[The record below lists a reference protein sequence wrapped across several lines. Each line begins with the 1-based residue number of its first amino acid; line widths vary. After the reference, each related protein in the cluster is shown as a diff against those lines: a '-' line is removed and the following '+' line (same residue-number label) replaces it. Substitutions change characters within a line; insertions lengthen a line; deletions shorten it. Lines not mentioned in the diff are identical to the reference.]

1 MVLTEASK
9 RCFDFQDYKILGP
22 APRIFLSFL
31 LVGGG
36 GVSVLYQAFSN
47 IIKAAQE
54 AIL

>member
-1 MVLTEASK
+1 MF
-9 RCFDFQDYKILGP
+9 RFPNYKILGS

-31 LVGGG
+31 LVWGGG